1 MTTPLKLQSL
11 TLISLVL
18 TLAAAL
24 STGVYAQ
31 TDSGKLLAGLLQSSG
46 SDYVAARDK
55 VLSLPT
61 AELDV
66 VLAQLNRAVP
76 VSQERIIASILAFRR
91 DHPAVA
97 ATFDRRFK
105 NALEN
110 PDRTAR
116 HGEPRYILGWTK
128 DDPDLGPIRFEAF
141 LKLSFPDDAGGRA
154 LRASILENLHS
165 STPSAV
171 DALLWIMTNRGMHHV
186 HLLPRVMNG
195 DPEQQERVTRFL
207 VEAYKRWRPEGLT
220 GTSTFSVL
228 SSFGT
233 RFQLDA
239 LRAIRAFE
247 VEECRKEGSAPWD
260 DDRAGDLL
268 MAAMTDRNQAKQQL
282 AQARIDVHAGRD
294 PHANIAELERLV
306 EERTRA
312 VDAAQRRKHTKD
324 VWDRLEQTIADLEA
338 RLRHQEDR

>member
-1 MTTPLKLQSL
+1 
-11 TLISLVL
+11 
-18 TLAAAL
+18 
-24 STGVYAQ
+24 
-31 TDSGKLLAGLLQSSG
+31 
-46 SDYVAARDK
+46 
-55 VLSLPT
+55 
-61 AELDV
+61 
-66 VLAQLNRAVP
+66 
-76 VSQERIIASILAFRR
+76 
-91 DHPAVA
+91 
-97 ATFDRRFK
+97 
-105 NALEN
+105 
-110 PDRTAR
+110 
-116 HGEPRYILGWTK
+116 
-128 DDPDLGPIRFEAF
+128 
-141 LKLSFPDDAGGRA
+141 
-154 LRASILENLHS
+154 
-165 STPSAV
+165 
-171 DALLWIMTNRGMHHV
+171 
-186 HLLPRVMNG
+186 
-195 DPEQQERVTRFL
+195 